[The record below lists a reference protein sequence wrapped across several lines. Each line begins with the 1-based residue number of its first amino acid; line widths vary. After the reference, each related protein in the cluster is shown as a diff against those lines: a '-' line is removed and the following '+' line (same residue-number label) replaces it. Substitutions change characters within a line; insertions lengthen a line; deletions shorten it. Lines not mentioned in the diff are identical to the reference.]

1 MDGPLASGAGSGFQ
15 AQGQAW
21 HPSRPDIIDLLQ
33 TADHVEI
40 EPIYYGS
47 NHTFLVTLEGAE
59 AGRSLAVYKPSRGE
73 YPLYDFPTGTLYRRE
88 IASWVVNAIL
98 GWNVIPPT
106 VGTDGVYGIGS
117 LQLFI
122 EGHQGGEITVL
133 ELRRL
138 CLLDILYNNADRK
151 AEHCLVGDDGKL
163 WGIDHGLTFHH
174 QPKLRTVL
182 WHFAGSKLAADDMA
196 DLKRLRI
203 VLTQHDGGDA
213 GLRELLSKREWNGL
227 LGRLDRLIAEGC
239 FPDPR
244 YKPVPYRW

>member
-1 MDGPLASGAGSGFQ
+1 MDGPLTADTGGDFQ
-15 AQGQAW
+15 DRGQAW
-21 HPSRPDIIDLLQ
+21 NPFRPDIVDLLRQ
-33 TADHVEI
+33 ADAVEI

-47 NHTFLVTLEGAE
+47 NHTFLVTIECAGA
-59 AGRSLAVYKPSRGE
+59 GHSLAVYKPARGE
-73 YPLYDFPTGTLYRRE
+73 YPLYDFPNGTLYRRE
-88 IASWVVNAIL
+88 IASFLVNDLL

-106 VGTDGVYGIGS
+106 VAGDGVYGRGS

-122 EGHQGGEITVL
+122 EAHDGGEITVA

-138 CLLDILYNNADRK
+138 CLLDVLYNNADRK

-182 WHFAGSKLAADDMA
+182 WHFAGTKLASDDLA

-203 VLTQHDGGDA
+203 VLRRKDGGDT
-213 GLRELLSKREWNGL
+213 GLRSLLSTREWYAL
-227 LGRLDRLIAEGC
+227 LARLDRLIAEEC

-244 YKPVPYRW
+244 YKSVPYRW